1 MNLLFYNELFSMITH
16 DVEIY
21 KTGVQKWDVTSISI
35 YHSALVDTTS
45 HHYILMDGILSAQ

>member
-1 MNLLFYNELFSMITH
+1 MITH
-16 DVEIY
+16 DVGIY